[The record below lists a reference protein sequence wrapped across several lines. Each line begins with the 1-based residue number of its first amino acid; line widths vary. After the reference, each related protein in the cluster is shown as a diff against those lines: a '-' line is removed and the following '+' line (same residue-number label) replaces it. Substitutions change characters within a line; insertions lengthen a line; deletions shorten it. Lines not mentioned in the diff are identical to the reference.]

1 MNIRMVPL
9 ILLGIGGLSLIV
21 GILLIMSRRRFLRDA
36 VSVQGTVTGHAERS
50 GSEGG
55 TVYSPV
61 VQFTTVEGQALTFTE
76 SVASNPPRHQAGA
89 SVKVLYPPGNPQA
102 ARVAGWFGLW
112 FLPTFALLFG
122 LIFVGVGVPLYLFAD
137 DPLQAA
143 GGSIPEIPESTVPSG
158 LIPEIPGSGPG
169 TGVPG
174 SGQAA
179 GPVLVVVQDGAP
191 TRHAATC
198 DSLRDVKGGQGRE
211 VRLGFDG
218 QSVKFTAR
226 PFHGAGPYV
235 AGQNLE
241 ATGSVFTDPNAEVS
255 GAVIFDNSG
264 EAGVINLVAGNST
277 VSGSWSCA
285 GSG

>member
-1 MNIRMVPL
+1 MSIRMVAL
-9 ILLGIGGLSLIV
+9 ILLGIGGLSLIA

-36 VSVQGTVTGHAERS
+36 VSVQGTVAGHAERS

-61 VQFTTVEGQALTFTE
+61 VQFTTMEGQALTFTE

-122 LIFVGVGVPLYLFAD
+122 LIFLAVGVPLYLFVD
-137 DPLQAA
+137 DPLEAA
-143 GGSIPEIPESTVPSG
+143 GVSIPDLQESLLPSG
-158 LIPEIPGSGPG
+158 LIPGGEPGA
-169 TGVPG
+169 GVPG
-174 SGQAA
+174 SGQAG
-179 GPVLVVVQDGAP
+179 GPVLVVVQDGVP
-191 TRHAATC
+191 GRHAATC
-198 DSLRDVKGGQGRE
+198 DSLRDLKGGKNRE

-218 QSVKFTAR
+218 QAVRFTAT
-226 PFHGAGPYV
+226 PFTGPGPYV

-241 ATGSVFTDPNAEVS
+241 ATGSVFTDPSAEIS
-255 GAVIFDNSG
+255 GAVIFDNTG

-285 GSG
+285 GPG